1 MPECACH
8 GAVTSHRRCRA
19 RIPKQLR
26 FLKGSPQVVT
36 TSKQDVISPPVPVE
50 ITVAHSPDS
59 DDAFMFYGLATN
71 KVRVPGFR
79 FTHTLSDIETLNRRA
94 REEAFYDVTAISFH
108 AYPYLQQNYTLMGCG
123 GSVGEGYGPM
133 IVSSRK
139 LTTSDL
145 GRTRVAV
152 PGTLTTAYL
161 ALKIFNPAIETVTVP
176 FDRIIPEIL
185 AGKFDAGL
193 IIHEGQ
199 LTYSSSGLYKVMD
212 LGVWWRETTGL
223 VLPLGGNAI
232 RRSLGVEVHAIVSK
246 ALRDSIR
253 HGLEHREQALE
264 YAMQFARD
272 LDTGQASRFVSMY
285 VNDRTLDYGAD
296 GREAIRKL
304 LDLGYEHG
312 VIPIAPQVE
321 FVD

>member
-1 MPECACH
+1 MSSQSEVA
-8 GAVTSHRRCRA
+8 
-19 RIPKQLR
+19 
-26 FLKGSPQVVT
+26 SPALI
-36 TSKQDVISPPVPVE
+36 DIS
-50 ITVAHSPDS
+50 IAHSPDS

-71 KVRVPGFR
+71 KVRVPGYR
-79 FTHTLSDIETLNRRA
+79 FTHTLCDIETLNQRA
-94 REEAFYDVTAISFH
+94 QNEAFYDVTAISFH
-108 AYPYLQQNYTLMGCG
+108 AYPYLQQSYALMGCG

-133 IVSSRK
+133 VVSSKR
-139 LTTSDL
+139 LAPEDL
-145 GRTRVAV
+145 GKIKLAV

-161 ALKIFNPAIETVTVP
+161 ALKIFNPALETVVVP

-185 AGKFDAGL
+185 AGNFDAGL

-199 LTYSSSGLYKVMD
+199 LTYSSSGLYKVLD

-232 RRSLGVEVHAIVSK
+232 RRSLGKDSMRMVTK
-246 ALRDSIR
+246 AVKDSIQ
-253 HGLEHREQALE
+253 HALDHREQALE

-272 LDTGQASRFVSMY
+272 LDSRLADRFVGMY

-296 GREAIRKL
+296 GRQAIVKL
-304 LDLGYEHG
+304 LELGHERG
-312 VIPIAPQVE
+312 IIPIAPQVE

>member
-1 MPECACH
+1 MSTKTPDLA
-8 GAVTSHRRCRA
+8 GS
-19 RIPKQLR
+19 
-26 FLKGSPQVVT
+26 KGPME
-36 TSKQDVISPPVPVE
+36 IS
-50 ITVAHSPDS
+50 IAHSPDS
-59 DDAFMFYGLATN
+59 DDAFMFYGLATS
-71 KVRVPGFR
+71 KVRVPGYR
-79 FTHTLSDIETLNRRA
+79 FSHTLCDIETLNRRA

-108 AYPYLQQNYTLMGCG
+108 AYPYLQENYALMSCG

-133 IVSSRK
+133 VVASRM
-139 LTTSDL
+139 LDVNDL
-145 GRTRVAV
+145 GRIRVAV

-161 ALKIFNPAIETVTVP
+161 ALKILNPEIKTVTVP

-185 AGKFDAGL
+185 AGTYDAGL

-199 LTYSSSGLYKVMD
+199 LTYSTSGLFRVID
-212 LGVWWRETTGL
+212 LGAWWRETTGL

-232 RRSLGVEVHAIVSK
+232 RRSLGARAHKVISK

-253 HGLEHREQALE
+253 YALEHREQALE

-272 LDTGQASRFVSMY
+272 LDTTMASQFVSMY
-285 VNDRTLDYGAD
+285 VNERTLDYGAD

-304 LDLGYEHG
+304 LAMGHERG
-312 VIPIAPQVE
+312 IIPIAPQID

>member
-1 MPECACH
+1 VSTTQQPDVASPS
-8 GAVTSHRRCRA
+8 V
-19 RIPKQLR
+19 PKE
-26 FLKGSPQVVT
+26 
-36 TSKQDVISPPVPVE
+36 IS
-50 ITVAHSPDS
+50 IAHSPDS

-71 KVRVPGFR
+71 KVRVPGYR

-108 AYPYLQQNYTLMGCG
+108 AYPYLQESYTLMGCG

-133 IVSSRK
+133 IVSNRK
-139 LTTSDL
+139 LAPEDL
-145 GRTRVAV
+145 GRIRVAV
-152 PGTLTTAYL
+152 PGALTTAYL
-161 ALKIFNPAIETVTVP
+161 ALKIFNPAIETATVA
-176 FDRIIPEIL
+176 FDRIIPEIR
-185 AGKFDAGL
+185 AGNFEAGL

-199 LTYSSSGLYKVMD
+199 LTYPSSGLYKVID

-232 RRSLGVEVHAIVSK
+232 RRSLGPAVHTIVSK

-253 HGLEHREQALE
+253 HGLEYREQALE

-272 LDTGQASRFVSMY
+272 LDSRQASQFVSMY
-285 VNDRTLDYGAD
+285 VNERTLDYGAD

-304 LDLGYEHG
+304 LDLGFERG
-312 VIPIAPQVE
+312 IIPIAPQVD

>member
-1 MPECACH
+1 MSTPPTQTA
-8 GAVTSHRRCRA
+8 AA
-19 RIPKQLR
+19 
-26 FLKGSPQVVT
+26 
-36 TSKQDVISPPVPVE
+36 DVLEIS
-50 ITVAHSPDS
+50 IAHSPDS

-71 KVRVPGFR
+71 KIRVPGYR

-94 REEAFYDVTAISFH
+94 QQEAFYDVTAISFH

-133 IVSSRK
+133 ILARAPLTPAELSRVK
-139 LTTSDL
+139 I
-145 GRTRVAV
+145 AI

-161 ALKIFNPAIETVTVP
+161 ALKIFNPEVKTETVP
-176 FDRIIPEIL
+176 FDKIIPAVL
-185 AGKFDAGL
+185 SGSYDAGL

-199 LTYSSSGLYKVMD
+199 LTYSTSGLYKVID
-212 LGVWWRETTGL
+212 LGIWWRETTGL

-232 RRSLGVEVHAIVSK
+232 RRSLGAESHKIISK
-246 ALRDSIR
+246 ALRDSIQ
-253 HGLEHREQALE
+253 HALDHREQALE

-272 LDTGQASRFVSMY
+272 LDANLASRFVSMY
-285 VNDRTLDYGAD
+285 VNERTLDYGAD

-304 LDLGYEHG
+304 LDMGHERG
-312 VIPIAPQVE
+312 IIPIAPQVD